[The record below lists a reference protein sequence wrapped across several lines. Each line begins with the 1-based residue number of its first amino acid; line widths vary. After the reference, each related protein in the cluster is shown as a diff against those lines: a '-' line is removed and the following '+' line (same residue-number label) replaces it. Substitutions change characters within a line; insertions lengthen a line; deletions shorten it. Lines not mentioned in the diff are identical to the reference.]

1 VQQHPAVPDHD
12 SERAFAIMADEDI
25 PERVAALEQIVRNDI
40 RADLRAI
47 RSRMRW
53 VLAAIIVV
61 LLIQAA
67 LWLQV
72 GIIAGG

>member
-1 VQQHPAVPDHD
+1 LATTAKW
-12 SERAFAIMADEDI
+12 SFAIMADEDI
-25 PERVAALEQIVRNDI
+25 PERLAALEQVVRNNWTALNEI
-40 RADLRAI
+40 RADLRTI